1 MATVLKVPFYQN
13 VEHRYGIHAKN
24 MLKDYANTISKLGSM
39 LSRKSFLIRCRK
51 TGVFPAHITTNFRF
65 VFPLLEDNS
74 PFTKKLEKCIN
85 KFKKSVLN
93 IEIKHTFH
101 KLKILKQLQY
111 TLTEKINN
119 SNIPKNVAE
128 SFFNSQTKFENKHTQ
143 EKSKNT
149 KRKFD
154 RILDRNI
161 QPSSTI
167 PVCKSNAIHNST
179 QKSLPKETEI
189 LLSLGQKFALPT
201 NITHIPFYHLL
212 ADIESILKTNPD
224 VSIQD
229 RTRCAIANSVQ
240 NYIHY
245 NKNNTEK
252 GELTK
257 FCEKAIKTTK
267 QFFREN
273 PDVLT
278 IQSDKGNK
286 TVIMLAED
294 YKQKMLSMLND
305 NKTYLPIPRDP
316 TSRYQRTNNE
326 FAKRLLNLNLID
338 KQTATR
344 LTTYNAIC
352 PRIYG
357 QPKAHKP
364 NVPLRPVVPN
374 MTAPAY
380 NLSKFIGK
388 IIQNSIDSPYNIKD
402 SFTFCNFIC
411 SVTLPPDYILIS
423 LDVISLF
430 TSIPKALVTH
440 HIITQWEKIK
450 VNTNINLDLFIEIA
464 EFCIESS
471 YFKYNEQHFQQV
483 FGAAMG
489 NPLSPIIADLVME
502 TLLDTVTQSLNFK
515 PPFIKKYV
523 DDLLLAIPESQIG
536 HVLETF
542 NSYNEHIQFTYE
554 MENNK
559 RLPFLDMTLI
569 RQENQKIQTEW
580 YMKPI
585 SSGRFL
591 DYNSFHPLHQKINM
605 AKNFIRRVDK
615 LSTHLQDADKAR
627 IIHQQ
632 LSLNNYPKSL
642 RNRLINRRQENIITL
657 QESSDENL
665 KYTYRSIPYI
675 PYLSNRIDKHLKN
688 EYKNIRL
695 AHRNIKTVGQLLPKV
710 KDPVPQEHQNNVIYK
725 IPCKNCDA
733 CYVGMT
739 TNMLKTRISGHRT
752 YYNTWDK
759 LLQQGYNATDPQ
771 ISSLKEKT
779 ALMYHSITQNH
790 RFDFHQTKIIDRHD
804 KPHALP
810 FIEVCHIANTENSIN
825 KRTDTEGLNTVYAGI
840 IHTIRNINH
849 NKTDKHNN
857 QYATTT

>member
-1 MATVLKVPFYQN
+1 
-13 VEHRYGIHAKN
+13 
-24 MLKDYANTISKLGSM
+24 
-39 LSRKSFLIRCRK
+39 
-51 TGVFPAHITTNFRF
+51 
-65 VFPLLEDNS
+65 
-74 PFTKKLEKCIN
+74 
-85 KFKKSVLN
+85 
-93 IEIKHTFH
+93 
-101 KLKILKQLQY
+101 
-111 TLTEKINN
+111 
-119 SNIPKNVAE
+119 
-128 SFFNSQTKFENKHTQ
+128 
-143 EKSKNT
+143 
-149 KRKFD
+149 
-154 RILDRNI
+154 
-161 QPSSTI
+161 
-167 PVCKSNAIHNST
+167 
-179 QKSLPKETEI
+179 
-189 LLSLGQKFALPT
+189 
-201 NITHIPFYHLL
+201 
-212 ADIESILKTNPD
+212 
-224 VSIQD
+224 
-229 RTRCAIANSVQ
+229 
-240 NYIHY
+240 
-245 NKNNTEK
+245 
-252 GELTK
+252 
-257 FCEKAIKTTK
+257 
-267 QFFREN
+267 
-273 PDVLT
+273 
-278 IQSDKGNK
+278 
-286 TVIMLAED
+286 
-294 YKQKMLSMLND
+294 
-305 NKTYLPIPRDP
+305 
-316 TSRYQRTNNE
+316 
-326 FAKRLLNLNLID
+326 
-338 KQTATR
+338 
-344 LTTYNAIC
+344 
-352 PRIYG
+352 
-357 QPKAHKP
+357 
-364 NVPLRPVVPN
+364 

-388 IIQNSIDSPYNIKD
+388 IIQNSIDSPYNKKD

-440 HIITQWEKIK
+440 NIITQWEKIK
-450 VNTNINLDLFIEIA
+450 VNTNINLDFFIEIA
-464 EFCIESS
+464 EFCIESCIESS

-585 SSGRFL
+585 ASGRFL
-591 DYNSFHPLHQKINM
+591 DYNSFPQELHQKINM

-642 RNRLINRRQENIITL
+642 RNRFINRRQENIITP

-665 KYTYRSIPYI
+665 KYTYRSITYI

-688 EYKNIRL
+688 EYKNKRL
-695 AHRNIKTVGQLLPKV
+695 AHRNTKTVGQLLTNV

-771 ISSLKEKT
+771 ISSLKEKNST
-779 ALMYHSITQNH
+779 NVPQHHTKSQI
-790 RFDFHQTKIIDRHD
+790 RFSPNENYRQTR
-804 KPHALP
+804 
-810 FIEVCHIANTENSIN
+810 
-825 KRTDTEGLNTVYAGI
+825 
-840 IHTIRNINH
+840 
-849 NKTDKHNN
+849 
-857 QYATTT
+857 